1 MVERLGMKLAV
12 VIGAREREMQRYAV
26 ALIDRDGDGA
36 LHLVDVGVGQ
46 DPALDSGEAPP
57 GLPAFIVDRD
67 RPAIGGAR
75 SMSAPISS
83 EEHTSELQSLMPSP
97 YAVFCLHTTTH
108 SANHTHAHR
117 LLAEDHQSD
126 KHKSE
131 HKSPIR

>member
-36 LHLVDVGVGQ
+36 LHLVVVGVGQ

-67 RPAIGGAR
+67 RPPIGGDRPVAR
-75 SMSAPISS
+75 SRRA
-83 EEHTSELQSLMPSP
+83 L
-97 YAVFCLHTTTH
+97 AVADGDHVMRAVWQ
-108 SANHTHAHR
+108 ANGQR
-117 LLAEDHQSD
+117 GREGEGVSGGGG
-126 KHKSE
+126 SGG
-131 HKSPIR
+131 R

>member
-67 RPAIGGAR
+67 RPAIGGDRSVDLSRRALAVAECDPVMRAVGVALREPVVDGAR
-75 SMSAPISS
+75 FRS
-83 EEHTSELQSLMPSP
+83 EEHTAELRSLMRIS
-97 YAVFCLHTTTH
+97 
-108 SANHTHAHR
+108 
-117 LLAEDHQSD
+117 
-126 KHKSE
+126 
-131 HKSPIR
+131 